1 MTPRQLL
8 ALSGDRLPAS
18 YCRRLRRFRHGPA
31 SFKLDWAL
39 EGPIPWRAAA
49 CRRAGTIHLGG
60 TLEEIA
66 DGEADVDAGRS
77 PERPF
82 VLLAQ
87 PSRFDPSRAPVGCH
101 SGWAYCHVPLGSTE
115 DMTERIEAQVERFAP
130 GFRSLILA
138 RHVSPPAALQQ
149 ANPNEIDG
157 DIGGGSNTLWQLLA
171 RPILA
176 ACPYATPLPGLYLC
190 SSSTPPGGGVHGMCG
205 YHAAQAALRRT
216 FPGTS
221 RMVRR
226 ALLRSC

>member
-1 MTPRQLL
+1 MRHLAARTPARTGPSKVRSRGGPPR
-8 ALSGDRLPAS
+8 AGERAPSTSAARW
-18 YCRRLRRFRHGPA
+18 RR
-31 SFKLDWAL
+31 S
-39 EGPIPWRAAA
+39 RAARPTWTPAVAPSGLA
-49 CRRAGTIHLGG
+49 CSWPSRVCSIRA
-60 TLEEIA
+60 
-66 DGEADVDAGRS
+66 
-77 PERPF
+77 ERPS
-82 VLLAQ
+82 A
-87 PSRFDPSRAPVGCH
+87 
-101 SGWAYCHVPLGSTE
+101 GWAYCHVPLGSTE

-216 FPGTS
+216 FPGTG

>member
-1 MTPRQLL
+1 MAMSMSRSSFGLTSRASTSGAGRPEPSRPSIDLLRPRAYAEKLPTRAPRLSCRTDATP
-8 ALSGDRLPAS
+8 G
-18 YCRRLRRFRHGPA
+18 GPHTRP
-31 SFKLDWAL
+31 DWAL
-39 EGPIPWRAAA
+39 DGPIPWRAAA

-66 DGEADVDAGRS
+66 GGEADVDAGRS

-87 PSRFDPSRAPVGCH
+87 PSLFDPSRAPVGCH
-101 SGWAYCHVPLGSTE
+101 TGWAYCHVPLGSTE

-190 SSSTPPGGGVHGMCG
+190 SSSTPPGGG
-205 YHAAQAALRRT
+205 
-216 FPGTS
+216 
-221 RMVRR
+221 
-226 ALLRSC
+226 